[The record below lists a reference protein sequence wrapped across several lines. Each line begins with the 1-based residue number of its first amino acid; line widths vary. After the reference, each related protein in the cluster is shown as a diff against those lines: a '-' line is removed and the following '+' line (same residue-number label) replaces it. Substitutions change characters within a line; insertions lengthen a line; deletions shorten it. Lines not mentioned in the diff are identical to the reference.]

1 MVHVRSHLQCR
12 TKKHEKPGFTLIEIL
27 LVVTIIGLLVLIAA
41 PFFMKN
47 RDFADKNVCIS
58 NLRLL
63 AAAKAVWAQ
72 ESNKGND
79 AVPVETDLFG
89 ATNYVRTKPTCP
101 AGGADYMA
109 NIGAVGVSPACSLS
123 DRFGHVLGR

>member
-1 MVHVRSHLQCR
+1 
-12 TKKHEKPGFTLIEIL
+12 LIEIL
-27 LVVTIIGLLVLIAA
+27 LVVTLIGLLVLIAT

-72 ESNKGND
+72 QSNKGND
-79 AVPVETDLFG
+79 DVPVETDLFG
-89 ATNYVRTKPTCP
+89 ATNYVKTKPSCP
-101 AGGADYMA
+101 AGGADYMT

-123 DRFGHVLGR
+123 NRLGHVWDADPAC